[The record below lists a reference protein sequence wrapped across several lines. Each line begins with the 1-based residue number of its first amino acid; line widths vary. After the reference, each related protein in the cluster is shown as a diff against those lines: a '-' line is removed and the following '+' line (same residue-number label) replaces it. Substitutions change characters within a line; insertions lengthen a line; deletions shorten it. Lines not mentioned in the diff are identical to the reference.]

1 MPQLARAEIESLL
14 RARKLDVTLT
24 NAAPWRAAA
33 ADEVAATGIP
43 SLDVALGGGI
53 RRGHL
58 SEIVGP
64 RSAGR
69 TTVMCR
75 ALAAAAARGELIAL
89 VDPFD
94 RFDPISASAA
104 GLDLARLL
112 WVRDAGAGGT
122 VTLHQH
128 VAGRA
133 VKAMGLVLQAGG
145 FGLVVL
151 DLADATAP
159 VLRQFPFTTWLR
171 LARAIEGSQT
181 AALVVAAEHLA
192 RSPGG
197 VTIALHGA
205 GRWTGTSARAR
216 LLRGITPHARVV
228 SGVRDPGSGVRD
240 PR

>member
-1 MPQLARAEIESLL
+1 MPQVARAEIESLL

-24 NAAPWRAAA
+24 SAAPWRAAA
-33 ADEVAATGIP
+33 GDEVAATGIE
-43 SLDVALGGGI
+43 SLDTALGGGL

-58 SEIVGP
+58 SELVGP

-69 TTVMCR
+69 TTVMWR
-75 ALAAAAARGELIAL
+75 ALAAAASRGECIAL

-94 RFDPISASAA
+94 RFDPVSASAA
-104 GLDLARLL
+104 GLDLAALL

-133 VKAMGLVLQAGG
+133 VKAMNLVLQAGG

-151 DLADATAP
+151 DLADATPP

-171 LARAIEGSQT
+171 LARVIEGSQT
-181 AALVVAAEHLA
+181 VALLLAADHLA

-197 VTIALHGA
+197 VTIALHGTA
-205 GRWTGTSARAR
+205 RWTGASARAR
-216 LLRGITPHARVV
+216 LFRGLAPGHRVL
-228 SGVRDPGSGVRD
+228 SMK
-240 PR
+240 